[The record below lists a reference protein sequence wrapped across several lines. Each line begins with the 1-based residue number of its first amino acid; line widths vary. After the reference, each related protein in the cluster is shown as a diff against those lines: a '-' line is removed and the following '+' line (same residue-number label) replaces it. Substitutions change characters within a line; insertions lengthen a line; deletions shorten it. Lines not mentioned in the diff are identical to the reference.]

1 MPLIDEYIIC
11 VHIFRNV
18 DLPCCAN
25 WVLKR
30 TAIDKLKFS
39 LRAIE
44 AVLEH
49 FYMDDYLDSFLDL
62 EEAIKVIVELT
73 KFVSN
78 KVCFNYMFKV
88 NNKNTRIR
96 CEDLDETAIEGALG
110 VLWDP
115 KQVVLKIKTIN
126 KEVPNAKRDI
136 LSFVIQYL
144 TC

>member
-1 MPLIDEYIIC
+1 
-11 VHIFRNV
+11 
-18 DLPCCAN
+18 
-25 WVLKR
+25 
-30 TAIDKLKFS
+30 
-39 LRAIE
+39 
-44 AVLEH
+44 
-49 FYMDDYLDSFLDL
+49 
-62 EEAIKVIVELT
+62 
-73 KFVSN
+73 
-78 KVCFNYMFKV
+78 MFKV

-96 CEDLDETAIEGALG
+96 CEDLDETAIERALG